1 MSPWSVRSNSTIEG
15 RLRHWRPDQSLVVR
29 ADPFRSS
36 DGGNY
41 LVEVEARQSW
51 AERRVGGMADVHHE
65 QRLVTAV
72 RKKLS
77 GDPIGIEPAHRTGH
91 QARGADADQEVADL
105 ERGVEHCRSLTA
117 LLIGEA
123 IPGAGIDGKDL
134 RQLLVEVKIRGEHR
148 DQRRGGG
155 LGLVALGD
163 MAEEAGAC
171 LRCTD
176 QDYPERLAVHRGRSP
191 LYEVIDGTH
200 LIVADWFIGECIA
213 GTGIA
218 EEQVLNA

>member
-72 RKKLS
+72 RKKFS
-77 GDPIGIEPAHRTGH
+77 GDPIGIEPAHRTRH
-91 QARGADADQEVADL
+91 QARGADADQEIADL

-123 IPGAGIDGKDL
+123 IPGAGIDGEDL
-134 RQLLVEVKIRGEHR
+134 RQLLVEVKIRGAEAVLALLPSETWP
-148 DQRRGGG
+148 RRRARASGVRIRTIRSGW
-155 LGLVALGD
+155 LFIEV
-163 MAEEAGAC
+163 GAH
-171 LRCTD
+171 LM
-176 QDYPERLAVHRGRSP
+176 RS
-191 LYEVIDGTH
+191 
-200 LIVADWFIGECIA
+200 
-213 GTGIA
+213 
-218 EEQVLNA
+218 